1 MTRPRGRSR
10 IVWALAWPAALIVL
24 VGVLAWFQYRWLGQV
39 SEADRQ
45 RRQAALNQRA
55 RDVGDEFDREIGQVY
70 SAMQFDANA
79 PDAAAAFA
87 ARYDAW
93 REAAATPALVE
104 AVYLT
109 GVSPDPGTPPPL
121 QRYAADTR
129 TFVDTAWPDALNG
142 VRDRITVAQHRIPAP
157 ATPFSSG
164 GNAVFRFVAVG
175 QTPVV
180 ADVPALLIAVQDS
193 MRPPGPA
200 RDGAETFITF
210 DVEPRYVIVVLD
222 RPTIVDVILPALVNK
237 YLGIEGYRV
246 EVLPAQADRDTA
258 PIYTHGLGAK
268 GRIDPAKA
276 DATAPI
282 FGVRMDALRDTLHT
296 VRGLPASL
304 ASGRMSILVQQR
316 DRAAVERDAVAALE
330 VAGAAQAGGTASV
343 TTSTVAGAQ
352 TSQTSL
358 TYGPGAWRLVL
369 QHPAGSL
376 DAAVNNARRQ
386 NLAIS
391 FGVLAILS
399 VSVLLISINA
409 QRAERLA
416 AQQMDFVATVSHEL
430 RTPLAVIRSA
440 AQNLSA
446 GVVHDASQA
455 QRYGDLIDTEGR
467 RLTEMVE
474 EVLEF
479 AGIAGGR
486 REFAVAPTDLA
497 ALTREVAASCE
508 SLTRAASFDV
518 EVTIA
523 GAPLPPALVDETA
536 YRRALTNLITNALK
550 YGADGRW
557 IGIHLAATDGV
568 VRVTVSDRGRG
579 IESEDLPHVFDDFYR
594 GQYAKDR
601 QIHGNGL
608 GLSLVRRIAEAH
620 GGKVS
625 VTSSLG
631 QGSQFT
637 LALPIAQA

>member
-1 MTRPRGRSR
+1 
-10 IVWALAWPAALIVL
+10 
-24 VGVLAWFQYRWLGQV
+24 
-39 SEADRQ
+39 
-45 RRQAALNQRA
+45 
-55 RDVGDEFDREIGQVY
+55 
-70 SAMQFDANA
+70 
-79 PDAAAAFA
+79 
-87 ARYDAW
+87 
-93 REAAATPALVE
+93 
-104 AVYLT
+104 
-109 GVSPDPGTPPPL
+109 
-121 QRYAADTR
+121 
-129 TFVDTAWPDALNG
+129 
-142 VRDRITVAQHRIPAP
+142 
-157 ATPFSSG
+157 
-164 GNAVFRFVAVG
+164 
-175 QTPVV
+175 
-180 ADVPALLIAVQDS
+180 
-193 MRPPGPA
+193 
-200 RDGAETFITF
+200 
-210 DVEPRYVIVVLD
+210 
-222 RPTIVDVILPALVNK
+222 
-237 YLGIEGYRV
+237 
-246 EVLPAQADRDTA
+246 
-258 PIYTHGLGAK
+258 
-268 GRIDPAKA
+268 
-276 DATAPI
+276 
-282 FGVRMDALRDTLHT
+282 
-296 VRGLPASL
+296 
-304 ASGRMSILVQQR
+304 
-316 DRAAVERDAVAALE
+316 
-330 VAGAAQAGGTASV
+330 
-343 TTSTVAGAQ
+343 
-352 TSQTSL
+352 
-358 TYGPGAWRLVL
+358 
-369 QHPAGSL
+369 
-376 DAAVNNARRQ
+376 
-386 NLAIS
+386 
-391 FGVLAILS
+391 
-399 VSVLLISINA
+399 
-409 QRAERLA
+409 
-416 AQQMDFVATVSHEL
+416 MDFVATVSHEL

-497 ALTREVAASCE
+497 ALTREVVASCE